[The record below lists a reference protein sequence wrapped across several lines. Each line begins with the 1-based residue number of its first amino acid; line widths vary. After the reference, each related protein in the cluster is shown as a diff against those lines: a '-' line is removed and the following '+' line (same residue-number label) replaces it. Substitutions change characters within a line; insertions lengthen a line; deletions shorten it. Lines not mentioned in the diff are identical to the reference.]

1 MRVLVKEAG
10 KDAEVR
16 DIDNSLESMQS
27 IVGGYIEDVYIGN
40 GIHLVCNEEG
50 KIDGLPT
57 NLETENVEIVGNVF
71 FCATDDCDCCS
82 LTDEQIEY
90 AQTWCTLSDVGS
102 EE

>member
-1 MRVLVKEAG
+1 MRVLVKEVG

-16 DIDNSLESMQS
+16 EIDDSLESMQG

-40 GIHLVCNEEG
+40 GVHIVCNEEG

-57 NLETENVEIVGNVF
+57 NLETEYDEIVGNVL
-71 FCATDDCDCCS
+71 FCATDAWDYCS

-90 AQTWCTLSDVGS
+90 AQTWCILHDVGS